1 MAHKRLGILG
11 GGQLGRMSALAAAN
25 HGISCHI
32 FTPEKNSPASQVSDK
47 TTIAPYDDN
56 DALKAFA
63 NDVDVITY
71 EFENIPVETV
81 TFLKNLKP
89 VFPDEKLLEVSQ
101 DRVTEKTFLNDI
113 DIDTTR
119 WKQYESP
126 KSAQDAFLEW
136 NTDSLILKTTRFGYD
151 GKGQSKLKIGDN
163 INETVSHLNGEVI
176 IEEIVNFDYE
186 ISVICARDTHK
197 NMVAYGPM
205 FNEHKDHILHKTCIP
220 ADIPS
225 EIQQQSISMVKKI
238 AEEIDLIGVLTLEL
252 FVTKDKRILANEIA
266 PRTHNSGH
274 WTIDACHHSQ
284 FDQHVRAVCGLPVI
298 EPIRHSDVEML
309 NLIGNDIELIKD
321 YVTNPNAVIHDY
333 GKLEVRE
340 GRKMG
345 HINILKKKS

>member
-1 MAHKRLGILG
+1 MEPNTVKEHVKE
-11 GGQLGRMSALAAAN
+11 N
-25 HGISCHI
+25 V
-32 FTPEKNSPASQVSDK
+32 NSLDCVKGNVKIRS
-47 TTIAPYDDN
+47 I
-56 DALKAFA
+56 
-63 NDVDVITY
+63 I
-71 EFENIPVETV
+71 
-81 TFLKNLKP
+81 
-89 VFPDEKLLEVSQ
+89 
-101 DRVTEKTFLNDI
+101 
-113 DIDTTR
+113 
-119 WKQYESP
+119 YESFH
-126 KSAQDAFLEW
+126 SAQDAFSEW
-136 NTDSLILKTTRFGYD
+136 NTDNLILKTTRFGYD
-151 GKGQSKLKIGDN
+151 GKGQSKLKIGDE
-163 INETVSHLNGEVI
+163 INETISQLNGEVI
-176 IEEIVNFDYE
+176 IEEIVDFDYE

-197 NMVAYGPM
+197 NMVTYGPM

-298 EPIRHSDVEML
+298 EPVRHSDVEML

-333 GKLEVRE
+333 GKLDVRE